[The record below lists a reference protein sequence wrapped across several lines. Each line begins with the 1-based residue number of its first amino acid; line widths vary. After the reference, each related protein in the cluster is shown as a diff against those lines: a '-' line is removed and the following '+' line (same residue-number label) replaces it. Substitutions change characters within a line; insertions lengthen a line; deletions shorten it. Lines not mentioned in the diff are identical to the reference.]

1 MTEKKS
7 NQPELIED
15 KDLDEASGGN
25 LTIVSKYAS
34 DPTMQ
39 KVQPTSAWPSKIEIG
54 SLKAGDGID

>member
-15 KDLDEASGGN
+15 EALDEASGGN
-25 LTIVSKYAS
+25 LTIQAKYAS

-39 KVQPTSAWPSKIEIG
+39 KVQPTAAWPSKIEIG
-54 SLKAGDGID
+54 SLKAGDGSV